1 MKNTVFVCSVPSEV
15 LEQLHFISD
24 TFDSDF
30 ETDMLNLFKC
40 YIESFK
46 KLYPVQEVV
55 SIKE

>member
-1 MKNTVFVCSVPSEV
+1 MNNTVLVCSVPSEV
-15 LEQLHFISD
+15 LDQLHYISD

-46 KLYPVQEVV
+46 KLYPDQELV